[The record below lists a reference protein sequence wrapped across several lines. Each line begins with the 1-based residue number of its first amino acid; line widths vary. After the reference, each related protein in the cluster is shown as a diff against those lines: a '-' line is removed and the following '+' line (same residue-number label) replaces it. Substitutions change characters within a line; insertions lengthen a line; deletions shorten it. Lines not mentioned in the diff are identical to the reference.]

1 MPRTEGQEGKIIY
14 RTFNNRRRKKM
25 LELKKKEEKEKRKD
39 LSSVKWKEI
48 TTEDLSE
55 YTEEMPLGRCEPEK
69 VKAQ

>member
-1 MPRTEGQEGKIIY
+1 M
-14 RTFNNRRRKKM
+14 
-25 LELKKKEEKEKRKD
+25 
-39 LSSVKWKEI
+39 SSVKWKKI